1 MERSKTADK
10 ISSIVRNSTKEF
22 QKNIAENLSNMKVG
36 KIPDFGGQQS
46 FDEIMQLSQLYY
58 IDEDGNQ
65 QKKKRPSLWMLFYD
79 CM

>member
-1 MERSKTADK
+1 
-10 ISSIVRNSTKEF
+10 
-22 QKNIAENLSNMKVG
+22 MKVG

-79 CM
+79 CMQKIPKFQKLKDVIEKAQNEKGNFEQS